1 MKLNKLRNKVLDSTI
16 NVLTKA
22 KAKPDRHQVALDA
35 ILNDP
40 DTTDDEKL
48 DNMRKYFS
56 DTIAA
61 ELSLKSIRELTNA

>member
-1 MKLNKLRNKVLDSTI
+1 MNLSKLRNKVLDSTI

-48 DNMRKYFS
+48 DNMRKYFN
-56 DTIAA
+56 A
-61 ELSLKSIRELTNA
+61 SLQEVVDNA